1 MLAMNGQVKNAYLQK
16 LIPVLCNR
24 CCKQH
29 LHIIVGN
36 AVKQHFLDIP
46 VGLDK
51 NSGDSINH
59 TVYIVSS
66 KPLKSSGKESVTNH
80 CSNYGYTH
88 LILFQEVPP
97 KQVLKVKK

>member
-1 MLAMNGQVKNAYLQK
+1 MLAMNGQVKSAYLQI

-29 LHIIVGN
+29 LHIIVSN

-59 TVYIVSS
+59 TVYIV
-66 KPLKSSGKESVTNH
+66 
-80 CSNYGYTH
+80 
-88 LILFQEVPP
+88 
-97 KQVLKVKK
+97 